1 MLHFILDANTRPD
14 VPVWFREGL
23 VAWLAGD
30 GAISEQMQALTA
42 RYSRAEL
49 LGWLKSGLPRGA

>member
-42 RYSRAEL
+42 RHSRTEMIR
-49 LGWLKSGLPRGA
+49 WLRTGLPPRL